1 MVPMYC
7 RILYDVFV
15 LCLDMHVLIGI
26 YGANVLYIE
35 KSKMFNSLALGGILL
50 QRNNHIIS
58 YHSSGSIIIHL
69 EFLFKSCLRSI
80 VFNDV
85 MSLFYAHYVVV
96 LCVDALL
103 LIV

>member
-58 YHSSGSIIIHL
+58 YHISAITAI
-69 EFLFKSCLRSI
+69 F
-80 VFNDV
+80 V
-85 MSLFYAHYVVV
+85 MKIPGICYFTR
-96 LCVDALL
+96 
-103 LIV
+103 